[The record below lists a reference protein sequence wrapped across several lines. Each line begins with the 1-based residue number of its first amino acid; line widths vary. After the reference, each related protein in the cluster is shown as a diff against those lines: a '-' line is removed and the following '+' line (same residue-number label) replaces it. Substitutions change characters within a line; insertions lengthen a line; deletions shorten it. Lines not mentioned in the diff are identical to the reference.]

1 MKRLLSLTLAAALL
15 AALTLPAA
23 AAEETQDARL
33 AKVTALVKETLAL
46 DTDAYETFRGN
57 LSEGLAPVWDL
68 SWESE
73 RRSLSVSALED
84 GTVVSLSRW
93 ESDSAPVPYYGDTFP
108 SFPESAGAEDR
119 AAAEAF
125 LALVLRRGEAVELE
139 EQEGGLSLGDSS
151 GSAWSGTIVLNGLP
165 SPLHYSIRVESGLV
179 EQFNRDV
186 PETAGV
192 GGVPAPEPAV
202 GAAKAGEDLAGT
214 LRLRLEYVRES
225 GDAKAVLRYVPEKGA
240 HEFLVDA
247 RTGELIDLTELE
259 EKMNQ
264 GIARASGG
272 DNGSIVPTAKAEMSA
287 DEAGL
292 TQVEL
297 EGVAQMEGL
306 LSKEALDKALRA
318 ESAYGLR
325 GYSLTGT
332 SYETEAGED
341 GKAGRVLCTLCY
353 ARTDD
358 GERLTRNITV
368 DAKTGDVDNIWSSA
382 PYGREKTLTE
392 EAALKKA
399 EAFLKAWR
407 PDWDLTLYQTG
418 SEIMPRRMENEPYW
432 HFTFAQTVNGLP
444 FRGNAVHVGIDGADG
459 SVYSLSCNWDDAITF
474 DSANGMV
481 SMETALS
488 AWAGTYETVLAYRS
502 VPQKLSKA
510 GPAQAKLME
519 QGMEY
524 AYALRLTYGLE
535 RAENYEGVD
544 AKTGKPVRA
553 ERGTSREPLAYG
565 DLAGTSAKADIEKL
579 AKYGAGYAGGRFR
592 PSKNL
597 TQWELVC
604 LVYSLRGAAL
614 EPEAVEKDA
623 RESAYYDACRLGL
636 LRPAE
641 RDDGAVLTRADV
653 VRMLLNAAG
662 YGPAARLGGIYTC
675 GYSDKGSIPAE
686 GLGYAAIAEALGLA
700 SGAYAGT
707 RAATRA
713 EVASMLCRV
722 MERTE

>member
-15 AALTLPAA
+15 AALALPAA
-23 AAEETQDARL
+23 AAETQDARL
-33 AKVTALVKETLAL
+33 AKVTALVKGTLAL
-46 DTDAYETFRGN
+46 DTDSYETFRGN
-57 LSEGLAPVWDL
+57 LSEDLAPVWDL
-68 SWESE
+68 SWESQ
-73 RRSLSVSALED
+73 RRSLSVQALED

-93 ESDSAPVPYYGDTFP
+93 ESDSAAVPYYGDTFP
-108 SFPESAGAEDR
+108 SFPERAGAEDR

-125 LALVLRRGEAVELE
+125 LARVLREGETARLE
-139 EQEGGLSLGDSS
+139 DGEDVRSLGGS
-151 GSAWSGTIVLNGLP
+151 GSAWSGTLALNGLP
-165 SPLHYSIRVESGLV
+165 SPLHYSIRVENGLV

-186 PETAGV
+186 PEAAYIGS
-192 GGVPAPEPAV
+192 VPSPDASA

-214 LRLRLEYVRES
+214 LKLRLEYVRES

-247 RTGELIDLTELE
+247 RTGELLDLTELE

-264 GIARASGG
+264 GAARASGG
-272 DNGSIVPTAKAEMSA
+272 DNGAAAPTAKAEMSA

-292 TQVEL
+292 TQVEEEGVRQL
-297 EGVAQMEGL
+297 EGVLPPET
-306 LSKEALDKALRA
+306 LDKALRA

-341 GKAGRVLCTLCY
+341 GKAGRVLCTLRY

-368 DAKTGDVDNIWSSA
+368 DARTGDVDNIWSSA

-407 PDWDLTLYQTG
+407 PDWDVTLYQTG
-418 SEIMPRRMENEPYW
+418 SEIMPRRMENQPYW
-432 HFTFAQTVNGLP
+432 HFTFARAVNGLP
-444 FRGNAVHVGIDGADG
+444 FRGNTVHVGIDGVDG
-459 SVYSLSCNWDDAITF
+459 SVYSLSYSWDDAITF
-474 DSANGMV
+474 DSADGMV
-481 SMETALS
+481 SMDTALA

-510 GPAQAKLME
+510 GPAQAKLLE

-524 AYALRLTYGLE
+524 YYALRLTYGLE
-535 RAENYEGVD
+535 RTENYEGVD
-544 AKTGKPVRA
+544 AKTGAPVLA
-553 ERGTSREPLAYG
+553 ERGTSREPLAYD
-565 DLAGTSAKADIEKL
+565 DLSGTSAKADIEKL

-592 PSKNL
+592 PSKTI
-597 TQWELVC
+597 TQWELAA
-604 LVYSLRGAAL
+604 LVHSLQGAAL
-614 EPEAVEKDA
+614 EPEAVEKDG
-623 RESAYYDACRLGL
+623 RESAYWSAYRLGL

-662 YGPAARLGGIYTC
+662 YGPAARLSGIYAC

-700 SGAYAGT
+700 SGAYAGA

-713 EVASMLCRV
+713 EAASMLCRV
-722 MERTE
+722 MERVE